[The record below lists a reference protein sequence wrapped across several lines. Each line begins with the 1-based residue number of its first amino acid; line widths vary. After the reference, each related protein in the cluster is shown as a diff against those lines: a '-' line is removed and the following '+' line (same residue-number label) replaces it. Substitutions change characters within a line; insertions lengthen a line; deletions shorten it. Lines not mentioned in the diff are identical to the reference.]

1 MSQFGGVN
9 QLGFVG
15 DWYFG
20 GFPGAG
26 WGMYQGVAMD
36 QPPVQP
42 KLAKIAAPLDR
53 SLSVSTPYTMDLMAG
68 YGFGFTSAFGLSYD
82 PSPPSSPWLFWWM
95 RKHPAIVLAHAAST
109 LPFLASTRKY
119 EIDDDKG
126 QPKLAKQMA
135 DDANK
140 HLLAWLNRAIRP
152 ATESMNFGQWLQEV
166 VWGTVDDQTVPIGL
180 NSVLPTE
187 ATLHCDRQRQFAGYQ
202 IGTEYRDK
210 RYGFL
215 AVEQPH
221 IHPVL
226 GYGRNEAAKNDWWRA
241 LQTDIS
247 GDKAAIK
254 ASGIHMM
261 MSIPK
266 GMTLEGPNGQPMTA
280 PMIANHMA
288 NIAASCNV
296 FTVPRF
302 ACSLEAIERNPELA
316 KINMV
321 DVKEFNWGDMGPFI
335 LSMLSRLDHCYKN
348 MIRSWLHPE
357 RESTEGKFGT
367 KAESGTQGQAIGVR
381 DCEATHARLCQQWDD
396 QVTATWRLTNYS
408 KDAPTIKC
416 VAAPLADQQ
425 QEFLQGVAD
434 ALIVDRNTGPLTQTY
449 INKPKLLE
457 RVEIPQNTPEEQ
469 QVEEAEIKAQQQQEQ
484 QTQQANQKV
493 SASADRFEQMG
504 IDKTAVM
511 ARLSRRVNGNGRH

>member
-1 MSQFGGVN
+1 
-9 QLGFVG
+9 
-15 DWYFG
+15 
-20 GFPGAG
+20 
-26 WGMYQGVAMD
+26 
-36 QPPVQP
+36 
-42 KLAKIAAPLDR
+42 
-53 SLSVSTPYTMDLMAG
+53 
-68 YGFGFTSAFGLSYD
+68 
-82 PSPPSSPWLFWWM
+82 
-95 RKHPAIVLAHAAST
+95 
-109 LPFLASTRKY
+109 
-119 EIDDDKG
+119 
-126 QPKLAKQMA
+126 
-135 DDANK
+135 
-140 HLLAWLNRAIRP
+140 
-152 ATESMNFGQWLQEV
+152 
-166 VWGTVDDQTVPIGL
+166 
-180 NSVLPTE
+180 
-187 ATLHCDRQRQFAGYQ
+187 
-202 IGTEYRDK
+202 
-210 RYGFL
+210 
-215 AVEQPH
+215 
-221 IHPVL
+221 
-226 GYGRNEAAKNDWWRA
+226 
-241 LQTDIS
+241 
-247 GDKAAIK
+247 
-254 ASGIHMM
+254 
-261 MSIPK
+261 
-266 GMTLEGPNGQPMTA
+266 
-280 PMIANHMA
+280 
-288 NIAASCNV
+288 
-296 FTVPRF
+296 
-302 ACSLEAIERNPELA
+302 LEAIERNPELA